1 MVIIDGS
8 LLLGVAAILS
18 SIGGL
23 LRALRWRPGSY
34 CPLCKAGCARH
45 LQPIADYR
53 VGCREG
59 DCSAP

>member
-1 MVIIDGS
+1 MIIIDGS

-18 SIGGL
+18 SLGGL
-23 LRALRWRPGSY
+23 FRALRWRTDTY

-45 LQPIADYR
+45 LQPIASYR
-53 VGCREG
+53 ASCREG